1 MSGPGH
7 MPAPDPSSP
16 WVQVFQPAL
25 APPGGWRVPL
35 VRPDVPAFAEVAAEI
50 EVAVSGGML
59 TKGPALARFEAD
71 AARRLGVRHVVGVG
85 SCTLGLALVLK
96 SLTAVRGL
104 AVAGCPA
111 SVTCPLPAAARSP
124 GPAGEAEVI
133 VPSFI
138 FLAAPAAIVWA
149 GLRPVF
155 VEVDP
160 RTFTVDP
167 AAVAAAITG
176 NTVAILGCH
185 TFGCPCDVP
194 ALERISAETG
204 VPFVIDAAHGL
215 GSAVAG
221 RPVGAGGLAQ
231 VFSLSPTKLVVAGEG
246 GLVATDCDC
255 LADAVRTAREYGND
269 GAYGCSAPGLN
280 ARLPEISAILGR
292 ASLNRL
298 DVVAARRRAAAA
310 AYREA
315 LHGVPGLSFQEIPA
329 AAESSWKDFVVGVDA
344 AAFGIDRDGLRARLA
359 ERGIETRA
367 YYSPAAHCMEAFRR
381 FLRPGQRL
389 PISERLA
396 ATLVALPMGVHVT
409 PDVARAV
416 AAEIRAAAVARVASG
431 AREPV
436 A

>member
-7 MPAPDPSSP
+7 VP
-16 WVQVFQPAL
+16 

-35 VRPDVPAFAEVAAEI
+35 VRPDVPAFAAVAAEI
-50 EVAVSGGML
+50 EAAVAGGML
-59 TKGPALARFEAD
+59 TKGPALARLEAE
-71 AARRLGVRHVVGVG
+71 AARFLGVRHVVGVG
-85 SCTLGLALVLK
+85 SCTLGLALVLD
-96 SLTAVRGL
+96 SLAPVRGRS
-104 AVAGCPA
+104 ASGCTA
-111 SVTCPLPAAARSP
+111 TATCPLPAAARRP

-155 VEVDP
+155 VEIDP
-160 RTFTVDP
+160 DTFTVDP
-167 AAVAAAITG
+167 AAVAAAVTPR
-176 NTVAILGCH
+176 TAAILGCH
-185 TFGCPCDVP
+185 TFGCPCDVA

-204 VPFVIDAAHGL
+204 VPLVIDAAHGL
-215 GSAVAG
+215 GSALAG
-221 RPVGAGGLAQ
+221 SPVGAGGLAQ

-269 GAYGCSAPGLN
+269 GAYGCAMPGLN
-280 ARLPEISAILGR
+280 ARLPEISAILAR
-292 ASLNRL
+292 ASLARL
-298 DVVAARRRAAAA
+298 DDVAGRRRAAAA

-315 LHGVPGLSFQEIPA
+315 LDGVPGLSFQRIPA
-329 AAESSWKDFVVGVDA
+329 GAESSWKDFVVGIDPMR
-344 AAFGIDRDGLRARLA
+344 FGIDRDALRARLG

-367 YYSPAAHCMEAFRR
+367 YYSPAAHGMEAFRG
-381 FLRPGQRL
+381 FLRAGQRL
-389 PISERLA
+389 PVTERAA

-416 AAEIRAAAVARVASG
+416 AAEIRAAAVAPVASG
-431 AREPV
+431 VHEPV

>member
-1 MSGPGH
+1 MSGPAH
-7 MPAPDPSSP
+7 VP
-16 WVQVFQPAL
+16 

-35 VRPDVPAFAEVAAEI
+35 VRPDVPAFAEVTAEI
-50 EVAVSGGML
+50 ETAVAGGML
-59 TKGPALARFEAD
+59 TKGPALARLETE
-71 AARRLGVRHVVGVG
+71 AARFLGVRHVVGVG
-85 SCTLGLALVLK
+85 SCTLGLALVLD
-96 SLTAVRGL
+96 SLAAVRDR
-104 AVAGCPA
+104 AAAAACPA
-111 SVTCPLPAAARSP
+111 AATCPLPAAARRP
-124 GPAGEAEVI
+124 GPAGAADVI

-149 GLRPVF
+149 KLRPVF
-155 VEVDP
+155 VEIDP
-160 RTFTVDP
+160 DTFTVDP
-167 AAVAAAITG
+167 AAVAAAVTPR
-176 NTVAILGCH
+176 TAAILGCH
-185 TFGCPCDVP
+185 TFGCPCDVA

-204 VPFVIDAAHGL
+204 VPLVIDAAHGL
-215 GSAVAG
+215 GTTVAG
-221 RPVGAGGLAQ
+221 RPVGGGGLAQ

-280 ARLPEISAILGR
+280 ARLPEISAILAR
-292 ASLNRL
+292 ASLARL
-298 DVVAARRRAAAA
+298 DDVAGRRRAAAA

-315 LHGVPGLSFQEIPA
+315 LADVPGLSFQRIPA
-329 AAESSWKDFVVGVDA
+329 GAASSWKDFVVGVDPVR
-344 AAFGIDRDGLRARLA
+344 FGCDRDTLRARLG

-367 YYSPAAHCMEAFRR
+367 YYSPAAHDMEAFRG
-381 FLRPGQRL
+381 FLRTGQRL
-389 PISERLA
+389 PVTDRVA

-431 AREPV
+431 AHEPD